1 MLLDLTAA
9 DVLLVA
15 ICNVV
20 DDRFINVC
28 IALLGWFLALT
39 LALVAAIRNRSIVEA
54 DAAHSQRRVHRSPQ
68 SRIVA
73 VLGQV

>member
-28 IALLGWFLALT
+28 IALLGWFLA
-39 LALVAAIRNRSIVEA
+39 
-54 DAAHSQRRVHRSPQ
+54 P
-68 SRIVA
+68 
-73 VLGQV
+73 